1 MLEVHKK
8 MDGVNCLSDFRVLFQ
23 TIKRFQ
29 NRGVSNFF
37 TKTGG
42 KINRTRNDF
51 SMFCFYSHNLYKC
64 ILLLLIV
71 LEGVDC
77 LQEVGHFLAA
87 FPKKVKLGIPF
98 LIPNSTLGSFGAI
111 TQVRICNIALWKLVL
126 ALFFFQVIVRLSLG
140 EAFLVSNT
148 RNSF

>member
-1 MLEVHKK
+1 MHESWV
-8 MDGVNCLSDFRVLFQ
+8 SDFRVLFQ

-29 NRGVSNFF
+29 NRVCLISAL
-37 TKTGG
+37 KQGG
-42 KINRTRNDF
+42 KLIKLQKI
-51 SMFCFYSHNLYKC
+51 SPYLVCCSYNLCIC

-111 TQVRICNIALWKLVL
+111 TQVGICNHCSMEIGASSY
-126 ALFFFQVIVRLSLG
+126 FFEFFWL
-140 EAFLVSNT
+140 
-148 RNSF
+148 